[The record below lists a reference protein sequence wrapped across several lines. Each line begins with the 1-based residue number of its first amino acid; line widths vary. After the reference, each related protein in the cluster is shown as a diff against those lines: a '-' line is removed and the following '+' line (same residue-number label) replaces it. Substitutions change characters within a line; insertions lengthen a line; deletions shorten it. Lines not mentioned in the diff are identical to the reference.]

1 MAKDKI
7 NPRDQVKESDVTTES
22 LKMFFDSF
30 PCKAYIDDD
39 ELFIEVDEVDAP
51 IFVSINDVAKYISF
65 SCIFDVSET
74 MPFQTKLLIINEV
87 NNSIP
92 FIKFILP
99 PEDESNDC
107 VYTVSDL
114 GVIGGMTFDELD
126 RAVSSF
132 IAALRL
138 ALKDSE
144 LYKLN
149 G

>member
-1 MAKDKI
+1 MAK
-7 NPRDQVKESDVTTES
+7 NQLVRFQESDVTTES

-39 ELFIEVDEVDAP
+39 GLFIEVDEIDAP
-51 IFVSINDVAKYISF
+51 ILVSINHSAKYISF
-65 SCIFDVSET
+65 SCICDVSKT
-74 MPFQTKLLIINEV
+74 MPFHAKLLIINEV

-114 GVIGGMTFDELD
+114 GFINGVTLDELD
-126 RAVSSF
+126 RAISSF

-144 LYKLN
+144 LYNLN